1 MSEIIGLKIVV
12 DGQERVVKSTGE
24 IRKILK
30 EAQFEAIALSQKFG
44 ETSKEALDAAKK
56 VALMKDQIQDTSER
70 IGLFDPGKKF
80 QVFSNSISAVA
91 GGFTALQGA
100 MGLFGAEAEN
110 VQKSLL
116 KVQSALALSQGLSTI
131 TDSAKDFQRLAGVIK
146 TQVVTAFSTLRG
158 AIIATG
164 IGALAV
170 GLGLLVAN
178 FEAVKKAVLS
188 AIPGLETFGK
198 WIGKTIDSIT
208 DFVGVTSEASR
219 ALDELTK
226 STIATNKSL
235 DFSIK
240 LLEAQGGREAEV
252 YELKKQRIENERKLL
267 LEQLKIKGDLDDK
280 ERDALLNLNADLA
293 VLDETEKNRLKKK
306 SEDDAKEAF
315 EKQLE
320 REAAQRAALDKQY
333 EIELEAYNK
342 RKALR
347 GKEQQENI
355 DSYKGLSEQR
365 AEQKAIEDKKA
376 KDDAELLLQ
385 MQNSALGKMLE
396 ANAAAGA
403 KKLADDKANADAGK
417 QIAKAESDAKIA
429 SLQATAAAITSLSML
444 AGKETTAGKALAVA
458 ASLINTYAAIAGQL
472 RASTSSPAAAIPGWA
487 IAQAI
492 ATGIAGLAAVKQI
505 VSVQVPGGGGG
516 GSVPSAPNLN
526 AGSPLQP
533 STIAANQVTLD
544 QRSINAMGNRAIKA
558 YVVETEISSAQQ
570 KIRRIQ
576 KQTTFG

>member
-178 FEAVKKAVLS
+178 FEAVKKAVLN
-188 AIPGLETFGK
+188 AIPGLQTFGNFV
-198 WIGKTIDSIT
+198 GKLVDQIT

-219 ALDELTK
+219 ALDK
-226 STIATNKSL
+226 
-235 DFSIK
+235 
-240 LLEAQGGREAEV
+240 
-252 YELKKQRIENERKLL
+252 LKKDTKTN
-267 LEQLKIKGDLDDK
+267 LDAANRFLD
-280 ERDALLNLNADLA
+280 LNADKYDKYTQAKMNADVDYQKKKLEF
-293 VLDETEKNRLKKK
+293 LNDDKLTEQERNTFIGQAYEQRNRLINNADKDRAADLDKTRQEEAKK
-306 SEDDAKEAF
+306 AF

-320 REAAQRAALDKQY
+320 IEAAQRAALDKEYQA
-333 EIELEAYNK
+333 ELDAYNK
-342 RKALR
+342 RRALR

-355 DSYKGLSEQR
+355 DAYATLSQQR
-365 AEQKAIEDKKA
+365 AEQKAAEDKKA
-376 KDDAELLLQ
+376 KDDADSLEQ
-385 MQNSALGKMLE
+385 MRSSALGKMIE
-396 ANAAAGA
+396 KNIAAGA
-403 KKLADDKANADAGK
+403 AIVKTNEDTAKANVKIGEKEAE
-417 QIAKAESDAKIA
+417 AKTK
-429 SLQATAAAITSLSML
+429 SLEAVSSAITNLSMV
-444 AGKETTAGKALAVA
+444 AGKETVAGKALAIA
-458 ASLINTYAAIAGQL
+458 ASIINTYKGITQALGSAPPPFNFI
-472 RASTSSPAAAIPGWA
+472 SAAAVGA
-487 IAQAI
+487 
-492 ATGIAGLAAVKQI
+492 AGFAAVKNI
-505 VSVQVPGGGGG
+505 VSVQVPGGGSGG
-516 GSVPSAPNLN
+516 ASVPSAPNLN
-526 AGSPLQP
+526 AGSPLNP
-533 STIAANQVTLD
+533 TTIAANQVTLD

>member
-1 MSEIIGLKIVV
+1 MSEIIGLSVQLQADKAIESV
-12 DGQERVVKSTGE
+12 GSIKKAMR
-24 IRKILK
+24 
-30 EAQFEAIALSQKFG
+30 EAQKEVQVLSDKFG
-44 ETSKEALDAAKK
+44 STSKEAINAAK
-56 VALMKDQIQDTSER
+56 VAGELKDR
-70 IGLFDPGKKF
+70 IGDAKALTEAFNPDAKF
-80 QVFSNSISAVA
+80 RALTSSLAGVA
-91 GGFTALQGA
+91 GGFSALQGSMA
-100 MGLFGAEAEN
+100 LFGSESED
-110 VQKSLL
+110 VQKTLL
-116 KVQSALALSQGLSTI
+116 KVQSAMAASQGLQAIGESI
-131 TDSAKDFQRLAGVIK
+131 DSFKQLGAVIK

-170 GLGLLVAN
+170 GLGLIVAN

-226 STIATNKSL
+226 STTAINKSL

-267 LEQLKIKGDLDDK
+267 LEQEKLKGDLDDK
-280 ERDALLNLNADLA
+280 ERDALLKLNTDLA
-293 VLDETEKNRLKKK
+293 VLDETEKKRLKKK

-355 DSYKGLSEQR
+355 DAYATLSQQR

-533 STIAANQVTLD
+533 TTIAANQVTLD

>member
-1 MSEIIGLKIVV
+1 MSEIIGLSVQLQADKAIESV
-12 DGQERVVKSTGE
+12 GSIKKAMR
-24 IRKILK
+24 
-30 EAQFEAIALSQKFG
+30 EAQKEVQVLSDKFG
-44 ETSKEALDAAKK
+44 ATSKEAINAAK
-56 VALMKDQIQDTSER
+56 VAGELKDR
-70 IGLFDPGKKF
+70 IGDAKALTEAFNPDAKF
-80 QVFSNSISAVA
+80 RALTSSLAGVA
-91 GGFTALQGA
+91 GGFSALQGSMA
-100 MGLFGAEAEN
+100 LFGSESED
-110 VQKSLL
+110 VQKTLL
-116 KVQSALALSQGLSTI
+116 KVQSAMAASQGLQAIGESI
-131 TDSAKDFQRLAGVIK
+131 DSFKQLGAVIK

-170 GLGLLVAN
+170 GLGLIVAN

-188 AIPGLETFGK
+188 AIPGLEAFGK
-198 WIGKTIDSIT
+198 WVGKTIDSIT

-226 STIATNKSL
+226 STTAINKSL
-235 DFSIK
+235 DSTIQI
-240 LLEAQGGREAEV
+240 LEAQGGREAEV

-280 ERDALLNLNADLA
+280 ERDALLKLNTDLA
-293 VLDETEKNRLKKK
+293 VLDEIEKNRLKKK

-333 EIELEAYNK
+333 QNELDAYNK

-533 STIAANQVTLD
+533 TTIAANQVTLD

>member
-1 MSEIIGLKIVV
+1 MSEIIGLSVQLQADKAIESV
-12 DGQERVVKSTGE
+12 GSIKKAMR
-24 IRKILK
+24 
-30 EAQFEAIALSQKFG
+30 EAQKEVQVLSDKFG
-44 ETSKEALDAAKK
+44 ATSKEAINAAK
-56 VALMKDQIQDTSER
+56 VAGELKDR
-70 IGLFDPGKKF
+70 IGDAKALTEAFNPDAKF
-80 QVFSNSISAVA
+80 KALTSSLAGVA
-91 GGFTALQGA
+91 GGFSALQGSMA
-100 MGLFGAEAEN
+100 LFGSESED
-110 VQKSLL
+110 VQKTLL
-116 KVQSALALSQGLSTI
+116 KVQSAMAASQGLQAIGESI
-131 TDSAKDFQRLAGVIK
+131 DSFKQLGAVIK

>member
-1 MSEIIGLKIVV
+1 MSEIIGLSVQLQADKAIESV
-12 DGQERVVKSTGE
+12 GSIKKAMR
-24 IRKILK
+24 
-30 EAQFEAIALSQKFG
+30 EAQKEVQVLSDKFG
-44 ETSKEALDAAKK
+44 ATSKEAINAAK
-56 VALMKDQIQDTSER
+56 VAGELKDR
-70 IGLFDPGKKF
+70 IGDAKALTDAFNPDAKF
-80 QVFSNSISAVA
+80 RALTSSLAGVA
-91 GGFTALQGA
+91 GGFSALQGSMA
-100 MGLFGAEAEN
+100 LFGSESED
-110 VQKSLL
+110 VQKTLL
-116 KVQSALALSQGLSTI
+116 KVQSAMAASQGLQAIGESI
-131 TDSAKDFQRLAGVIK
+131 DSFKQLGAVIK

-164 IGALAV
+164 VGALAV
-170 GLGLLVAN
+170 GLGLIIAN

-226 STIATNKSL
+226 STTAINKSL
-235 DFSIK
+235 DSTIQI
-240 LLEAQGGREAEV
+240 LEAQGGREAEV

-280 ERDALLNLNADLA
+280 ERDALLKLNTDLA
-293 VLDETEKNRLKKK
+293 VLDEIEKNRLKKK

-333 EIELEAYNK
+333 QNELDAYNK

-533 STIAANQVTLD
+533 TTIAANQVTLD